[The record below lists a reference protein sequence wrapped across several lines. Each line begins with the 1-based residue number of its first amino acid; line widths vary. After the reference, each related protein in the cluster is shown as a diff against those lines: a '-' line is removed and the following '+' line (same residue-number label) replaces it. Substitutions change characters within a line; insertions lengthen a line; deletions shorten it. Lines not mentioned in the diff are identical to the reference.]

1 MHAYCEDLG
10 LCAHSVS
17 LGSVTAE
24 MPHVCLES
32 SAALCNQVLLTCTVW
47 TEISD
52 QAANKM
58 VDDSAAHKS
67 LANTTFICV
76 MLK

>member
-1 MHAYCEDLG
+1 MLAYCEDLG

-58 VDDSAAHKS
+58 VDNGAAHRNS
-67 LANTTFICV
+67 ANATIIRK